1 MKKPTSL
8 YNKNSRDYR
17 VGENMCQHNKDNILQ
32 LYSNHDVDIDN
43 INTFLL
49 KSGIRHAVPIPA

>member
-1 MKKPTSL
+1 
-8 YNKNSRDYR
+8 
-17 VGENMCQHNKDNILQ
+17 MCQHNKDNILQ